1 MSTIGGKLITY
12 EGFDDFHSEYI
23 ANPKPIFF
31 WDTCGLLE
39 IIRFVF
45 RKNNGRAT
53 LNAILELANKV
64 DNNEI
69 YCVTSE
75 LAAIEWDDNV
85 DTALKDMRESLLKTE
100 NYHAL
105 AAATINT
112 ILPGTVQSDPISTFR
127 LEEVLR
133 DIALN
138 IAQSSHF
145 IRYQDVAEDTLTRVA
160 AKTPPAKEKDAEIK
174 DCAFWETMLRVCKN
188 IKEAMPGGSPNKVF
202 YTVNTKDFADKSR
215 GNAVFFREL
224 QAEANLLDFSCALM
238 IDEAVNA
245 L

>member
-12 EGFDDFHSEYI
+12 EGFDDFLAIYT
-23 ANPKPIFF
+23 ATPKPIFF

-39 IIRFVF
+39 IIRFIY
-45 RKNNGRAT
+45 RKNNGMAT
-53 LNAILELANKV
+53 LNAILDLANKA
-64 DNNEI
+64 NNDEI

-85 DTALKDMRESLLKTE
+85 DRVLQEIKEDLLKTE
-100 NYHAL
+100 MYHAL

-112 ILPGTVQSDPISTFR
+112 ILLGTVQSDPISTFR

-145 IRYQDVAEDTLTRVA
+145 ICYKDISDDTLTRVA

-174 DCAFWETMLRVCKN
+174 DCAMWETMLRICSD
-188 IKEAMPGGSPNKVF
+188 IKGTMPGGSPNKVF

-215 GNAVFFREL
+215 GNAVFFNEL
-224 QAEANLLDFSCALM
+224 QSEASLMGFNCALL
-238 IDEAVNA
+238 IDDAVNS